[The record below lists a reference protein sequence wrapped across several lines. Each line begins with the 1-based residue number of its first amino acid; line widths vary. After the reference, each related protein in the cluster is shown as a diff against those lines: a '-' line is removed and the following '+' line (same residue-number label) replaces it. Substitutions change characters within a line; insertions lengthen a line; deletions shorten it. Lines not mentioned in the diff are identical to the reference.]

1 MEARLDKW
9 LWAARIFKTRTI
21 AADACK
27 NGRVTIGGVKQKA
40 SKMIKEGEV
49 IEVKKPPITYSFKV
63 LKAIQ
68 NRVGAKLVPEVM
80 ENVTTKEQLELLEMN
95 RISGFVGRARG
106 TGRPTKKERRDLDD
120 FIQPTFF
127 ADFDDDFDFDDDGFD
142 EEDVEESFA

>member
-27 NGRVTIGGVKQKA
+27 NGRVMIDGVKMKP
-40 SKMIKEGEV
+40 SRMIKEGDV
-49 IEVKKPPITYSFKV
+49 LQVRKPPVTYSFKV

-68 NRVGAKLVPEVM
+68 NRVGAKLVPEVL
-80 ENVTTKEQLELLEMN
+80 ENVTTPDQYELLEMN

-106 TGRPTKKERRDLDD
+106 TGRPTKKERRELDD
-120 FIQPTFF
+120 FVQPAFF
-127 ADFDDDFDFDDDGFD
+127 GDFDFKRYTAFD
-142 EEDVEESFA
+142 K